1 MNHHE
6 QDPIQGVVGR
16 ARRRVMLQ
24 EAVAQG
30 MTAACLGLGGAIVI
44 LLVGTQLLDWH
55 WLVLLVGGSLVAGA
69 WRLRQRLPEPY
80 RVAQLVDERMCLN
93 DSLSTAWFFSR
104 TEDRR
109 VPQGVLVCQRSM
121 AERLSRDVDV
131 RAAIPFSL
139 PRTAMLFVGLLA
151 TTGSLFA
158 LRYGVEHRLD
168 VRAPL
173 IQVVFDAF
181 GGRFETRLA
190 KQQGNRPAT
199 AETEPPTGVQADDK
213 RFEDEKQLDAAP
225 DKVLDTIEVPDVDN
239 DRLGTGKGDQKGQG
253 KGTGDPRSGEEATE
267 GDPGENPD
275 EGESSSDS
283 TGKEGPNSKNGDEE
297 SGGKQAPGGAEE
309 NSSLAQKFR
318 EAMNN
323 LMSKMKPQSGAN
335 MAQAAKSQG
344 GNPQSSIQQK
354 GAGSKGAAEKGQ
366 QQGQKGEGEE
376 GEPGES
382 NEGQSSEGASKGKS
396 TENASSQ
403 TPGSGMGKQ
412 DGSKDLRAAEQM
424 EAMGKISEILGKRSQ
439 NVTGEATVEVQSTR
453 QNIRTPYSQNA
464 AVHGQGGG
472 EIHRDEVPESLQHY
486 VQQYFQKVRQ
496 QPADTKQP
504 GASPK

>member
-1 MNHHE
+1 M
-6 QDPIQGVVGR
+6 
-16 ARRRVMLQ
+16 
-24 EAVAQG
+24 
-30 MTAACLGLGGAIVI
+30 I

-55 WLVLLVGGSLVAGA
+55 WLFLLIGGSLIVGA
-69 WRLRQRLPEPY
+69 WRLFRRLPEPY
-80 RVAQLVDERMCLN
+80 SVAQLVDDRMGLS
-93 DSLSTAWFFSR
+93 DSLSTAWFFSKAQ
-104 TEDRR
+104 DPR
-109 VPQGVLVCQRSM
+109 VPQGVLVCQRNM
-121 AERLSRDVDV
+121 AERLSRNVDV

-139 PRTAMLFVGLLA
+139 PRTALLFGGLLA

-173 IQVVFDAF
+173 IQVMFDAF
-181 GGRFETRLA
+181 GGRFETKMA
-190 KQQGNRPAT
+190 KQKGNRRESPD
-199 AETEPPTGVQADDK
+199 TEPPTGIQADDQ

-239 DRLGTGKGDQKGQG
+239 DRLGTEKGDQKGAG
-253 KGTGDPRSGEEATE
+253 KGTGDPQSGEDTAE
-267 GDPGENPD
+267 GDPGENPT
-275 EGESSSDS
+275 EGESASDS
-283 TGKEGPNSKNGDEE
+283 SAKDAEAGRNSKNADED
-297 SGGKQAPGGAEE
+297 SGGKQAPGGAED

-335 MAQAAKSQG
+335 MAQTAKSQG
-344 GNPQSSIQQK
+344 GTPQSSMQQK
-354 GAGSKGAAEKGQ
+354 GGSKGAAEKGQ
-366 QQGQKGEGEE
+366 QQGEKGPGED

-396 TENASSQ
+396 SENAASQ

-412 DGSKDLRAAEQM
+412 DGTKDLRAAEQM

-439 NVTGEATVEVQSTR
+439 NVTGEATVEVQSTK

-464 AVHGQGGG
+464 SVHGQGGG
-472 EIHRDEVPESLQHY
+472 EIHRDEVPEGLQHY

-496 QPADTKQP
+496 QPAAPPPP
-504 GASPK
+504 GGSPK